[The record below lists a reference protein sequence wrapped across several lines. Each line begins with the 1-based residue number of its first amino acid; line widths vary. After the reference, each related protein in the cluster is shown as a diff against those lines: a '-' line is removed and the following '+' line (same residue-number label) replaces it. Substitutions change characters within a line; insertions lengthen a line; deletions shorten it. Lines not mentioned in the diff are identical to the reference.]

1 MQDYSID
8 TLYDEG
14 YINGEVYYLCDENG
28 ISCLADAIKFFE
40 DQNPPAFI
48 ESLRKAFYE
57 LSEERELSKT
67 VEAASNNSSDT
78 QPKEVTSL
86 QNESLLGQ
94 LLRESLINYSVRAN
108 SAIRLLRQDFESHSD
123 FFKWVLSTAFNP
135 LRLKNVG
142 RKTYAELKEWKSYIQ
157 DYIITHQLL
166 FDNEHIAVQEET
178 DSERNIPQEENSLL
192 QNESFLE
199 HLFKESLESHSVRA
213 TNALRAV
220 RQEYNSYSD
229 FFKWV
234 LSVNFMPLD
243 IRNVG
248 RKTGFELKEWQES
261 IQGRLYEYQL
271 STENNQNV
279 SKPDVKKPVSHW
291 EKSTLFDE
299 LFGFFESL
307 KDSRRLVAFHLAQNK
322 IEGLT
327 SIATA
332 INLSKERVRQL
343 VPIVIQ
349 DIGKFL
355 KRKRK
360 TIVYTKEE
368 YLDVVNQCQQSL
380 NKEFAIWVGTQVSNE
395 IASIGSYKDY
405 IYKGSLYLMVDADLD
420 LAFDFNSFIDHI
432 ESLSSNKYYEETKV
446 SIENIVLECFRH
458 EVKFELLSS
467 ITRVC
472 RTILYENYPYHLT
485 EEEIIIPANAYYSI
499 RQRVED
505 ILEKEGSALTV
516 NDIRKKLNETG
527 VEYNGSDNQLVSII
541 RNSTAIVSYGYPCR
555 FGLVSWGKP
564 DVEEYDSI
572 RDVAIRVL
580 LEQVPHIMVEKE
592 LVSLLLAIY
601 TDSSERSIVSNLMA
615 DTKQRFGVYLKG
627 KEKYIG
633 LTKERYD
640 PSYVLQIKREA
651 RKPTSLSQNKISWQG
666 TFDSVKRVLCTHN
679 WTALD
684 DQQRKWLIA
693 NWKKAQAGKLKEW
706 QAVQIFEL
714 IETSKKK

>member
-67 VEAASNNSSDT
+67 DEADSNNASGT

-94 LLRESLINYSVRAN
+94 LLRESLINNSVRAN
-108 SAIRLLRQDFESHSD
+108 SAIKLLRQDFESHSD
-123 FFKWVLSTAFNP
+123 FFKWVLSPAFNP

-199 HLFKESLESHSVRA
+199 HLFKESIESLSVRA

-234 LSVNFMPLD
+234 LSVNFMLLD

-248 RKTGFELKEWQES
+248 RKTGSELKEWQES

-279 SKPDVKKPVSHW
+279 SKLDVKKP

-307 KDSRRLVAFHLAQNK
+307 KGSSRTLIAFHLAQNK

-332 INLSKERVRQL
+332 INLSRERVRQL
-343 VPIVIQ
+343 VP
-349 DIGKFL
+349 
-355 KRKRK
+355 
-360 TIVYTKEE
+360 
-368 YLDVVNQCQQSL
+368 
-380 NKEFAIWVGTQVSNE
+380 
-395 IASIGSYKDY
+395 
-405 IYKGSLYLMVDADLD
+405 
-420 LAFDFNSFIDHI
+420 
-432 ESLSSNKYYEETKV
+432 KYQE
-446 SIENIVLECFRH
+446 VL
-458 EVKFELLSS
+458 
-467 ITRVC
+467 
-472 RTILYENYPYHLT
+472 
-485 EEEIIIPANAYYSI
+485 
-499 RQRVED
+499 
-505 ILEKEGSALTV
+505 
-516 NDIRKKLNETG
+516 
-527 VEYNGSDNQLVSII
+527 
-541 RNSTAIVSYGYPCR
+541 
-555 FGLVSWGKP
+555 
-564 DVEEYDSI
+564 
-572 RDVAIRVL
+572 
-580 LEQVPHIMVEKE
+580 
-592 LVSLLLAIY
+592 
-601 TDSSERSIVSNLMA
+601 
-615 DTKQRFGVYLKG
+615 
-627 KEKYIG
+627 
-633 LTKERYD
+633 
-640 PSYVLQIKREA
+640 
-651 RKPTSLSQNKISWQG
+651 
-666 TFDSVKRVLCTHN
+666 
-679 WTALD
+679 
-684 DQQRKWLIA
+684 
-693 NWKKAQAGKLKEW
+693 KAQ
-706 QAVQIFEL
+706 
-714 IETSKKK
+714 KKNDCLYKRRIS